1 MRPGFSNMVVRLS
14 LLSLLLLA
22 GCTVPGSLKEVEP
35 LTATLKPYSHVTIH
49 VNAKERSLKDDTS
62 AFAQRLSA
70 KLKKERAFP
79 YVSQGHKKG
88 AEGDILLN
96 VELKSNR
103 TGEDKDA
110 SPYRSVAEVI
120 RARDD
125 KRLARL
131 EVPGDDYGVV
141 ASKDP
146 LGRALDSM
154 SNRIA
159 RYLKS
164 HR

>member
-1 MRPGFSNMVVRLS
+1 MIARLS
-14 LLSLLLLA
+14 LLSILLLT

-35 LTATLKPYSHVTIH
+35 LKTNLKPYRHVTVH
-49 VNAKERSLKDDTS
+49 VTASSRDLKDDTQ
-62 AFAQRLSA
+62 AFAQRLAS

-79 YVSQGHKKG
+79 YVTQGHKKG
-88 AEGDILLN
+88 TEGDILLN
-96 VELKSNR
+96 VELKWNR
-103 TGEDKDA
+103 VGEDKDA
-110 SPYRSVAEVI
+110 SPYRSVAEVM

-141 ASKDP
+141 ASKDK

-154 SNRIA
+154 ANRIA

-164 HR
+164 RR